1 MPYGPDVGAVRRHR
15 WWTLQSQ
22 SLEILHSGAWRV
34 MATLTAHGTH
44 GLVELCLEV
53 DLEQSRP
60 GWLVLR
66 GQGVLDR
73 RALAV
78 GRRAWRFDPTIR
90 LDLAVRA
97 TRVET
102 RTSTKSH
109 ETGLHHQH
117 AALSRLLD
125 RLAHEHELVHEI
137 PACPG

>member
-1 MPYGPDVGAVRRHR
+1 
-15 WWTLQSQ
+15 
-22 SLEILHSGAWRV
+22 

-66 GQGVLDR
+66 GRGMLDR
-73 RALAV
+73 RALAI
-78 GRRAWRFDPTIR
+78 GKRAWRFDPTIR

-102 RTSTKSH
+102 RTSTESH
-109 ETGLHHQH
+109 EADLHHQH
-117 AALSRLLD
+117 APLSRLLD
-125 RLAHEHELVHEI
+125 RFEHEHELVHEI